1 MPFMLAWAP
10 AFLGQGVRTD
20 RTHVQKIL
28 SGLLT
33 FRLVVSAACIISGS
47 GPQMPLLSVP
57 NTKRWGNWG
66 SERESN
72 LSRVTQ
78 QGTGLELWSPDLQVR
93 DPPFS
98 HPK

>member
-47 GPQMPLLSVP
+47 SPQMPLLSVP
-57 NTKRWGNWG
+57 NTKRWGNG
-66 SERESN
+66 LGEGKQLVQSHTARD
-72 LSRVTQ
+72 
-78 QGTGLELWSPDLQVR
+78 GT
-93 DPPFS
+93 
-98 HPK
+98 